1 MKLHAGLAAAAALA
15 FVSIAPAFAQA
26 PTPPP
31 PPPDYGAPINAEQ
44 AKAAAA
50 AAIAEM
56 KKNNW
61 RMAVSVVDS
70 GGNLVYFEK
79 IDGTQH
85 ASIEISHKKANAAA
99 NFRRN
104 TKAFVDALAG
114 NPGLPTLPG
123 VVISEGGV
131 MLLAGGKL
139 IGAIGC
145 SGGTGQQDGVA
156 CTAGAAV
163 VK

>member
-1 MKLHAGLAAAAALA
+1 MIRSAAAIAAAALVLA
-15 FVSIAPAFAQA
+15 VSGSANAQ
-26 PTPPP
+26 T

-44 AKAAAA
+44 ARTAAA

-61 RMAVSVVDS
+61 KMAVAVYDS
-70 GGNLVYFEK
+70 GGNLVHFEK
-79 IDGTQH
+79 VDGTQH
-85 ASIEISHKKANAAA
+85 GSIEIAKRKAMAAV

-114 NPGLPTLPG
+114 NPGLVTLPG
-123 VVISEGGV
+123 AIASEGGV
-131 MLLAGGKL
+131 MIVVGGKL
-139 IGAIGC
+139 IGSLGC

-156 CTAGAAV
+156 CMAGAAA

>member
-1 MKLHAGLAAAAALA
+1 MRTIAGLAAALTLCLW
-15 FVSIAPAFAQA
+15 APAFAQA
-26 PTPPP
+26 
-31 PPPDYGAPINAEQ
+31 PPDYGAPINAAQ
-44 AKAAAA
+44 AKTAAA

-61 RMAVSVVDS
+61 KMAVSVVDS
-70 GGNLVYFEK
+70 GGNLVHFEK
-79 IDGTQH
+79 VDGTQH
-85 ASIEISHKKANAAA
+85 ASIDISQKKARAAA

-131 MLLAGGKL
+131 IVVSGGKI
-139 IGAIGC
+139 IGALGC

-156 CTAGAAV
+156 CNAGAAAL
-163 VK
+163 K

>member
-1 MKLHAGLAAAAALA
+1 MKLQACLAAAAAFTFATSAL
-15 FVSIAPAFAQA
+15 AQA
-26 PTPPP
+26 
-31 PPPDYGAPINAEQ
+31 PPDYGAPINAEQ
-44 AKAAAA
+44 AKVAAA

-61 RMAVSVVDS
+61 KMAVTVVDS
-70 GGNLVYFEK
+70 GGNLVHFEK
-79 IDGTQH
+79 VDGTQH
-85 ASIEISHKKANAAA
+85 ASILISQKKAEASA

-131 MLLAGGKL
+131 LIVAGGKI
-139 IGAIGC
+139 IGALGC
-145 SGGTGQQDGVA
+145 SGGTGAQDGVA
-156 CTAGAAV
+156 CLAGAAA

>member
-1 MKLHAGLAAAAALA
+1 MRVTKALA
-15 FVSIAPAFAQA
+15 TAVLAMTLAAPAFAQA
-26 PTPPP
+26 P
-31 PPPDYGAPINAEQ
+31 PPPDYGPAVNAEQ
-44 AKAAAA
+44 ARAAAA

-61 RMAVSVVDS
+61 KMAVAVMDS
-70 GGNLVYFEK
+70 GGNLVHFEK

-85 ASIEISHKKANAAA
+85 GSIEIAQKKARASVQ
-99 NFRRN
+99 FRRP

-123 VVISEGGV
+123 VIISEGGV
-131 MLLAGGKL
+131 LLLSDGKI
-139 IGAIGC
+139 IGSLGC

-156 CTAGAAV
+156 CTAGAAT

>member
-1 MKLHAGLAAAAALA
+1 MRHALTAAAAAILA
-15 FVSIAPAFAQA
+15 FASPVAAQA
-26 PTPPP
+26 PS
-31 PPPDYGAPINAEQ
+31 PPPDYGEPINAEQ
-44 AKAAAA
+44 ARTAAA

-61 RMAVSVVDS
+61 KMAVAVYDS
-70 GGNLVYFEK
+70 GGNLVHFEK
-79 IDGTQH
+79 VDGTQH
-85 ASIEISHKKANAAA
+85 ASIEIAQKKAKASVS
-99 NFRRN
+99 FRRA

-131 MLLAGGKL
+131 LVVSGGKI
-139 IGAIGC
+139 IGSLGC

-156 CTAGAAV
+156 CTAGAGAV
-163 VK
+163 K

>member
-1 MKLHAGLAAAAALA
+1 MRTPVGAAIAAASLLALA
-15 FVSIAPAFAQA
+15 APAFAQA
-26 PTPPP
+26 PSTPP

-44 AKAAAA
+44 ARTAAA

-61 RMAVSVVDS
+61 KMAVAVMDS
-70 GGNLVYFEK
+70 GGNLVHFEK
-79 IDGTQH
+79 VDGTQH
-85 ASIEISHKKANAAA
+85 GSIEIAQKKARASVQ
-99 NFRRN
+99 FRRN

-123 VVISEGGV
+123 VIISEGGV
-131 MLLAGGKL
+131 LILAGGKI
-139 IGAIGC
+139 IGSLGC

-156 CTAGAAV
+156 CNAGAAA

>member
-1 MKLHAGLAAAAALA
+1 MKLQACLAAAAAFALA
-15 FVSIAPAFAQA
+15 SSAPAFAQA
-26 PTPPP
+26 P
-31 PPPDYGAPINAEQ
+31 PDYGLPINTAQ

-56 KKNNW
+56 AQNNW
-61 RMAVSVVDS
+61 KMAVSVVDS

-79 IDGTQH
+79 VDGTQH
-85 ASIEISHKKANAAA
+85 GSIEISQKKARAAA

-104 TKAFVDALAG
+104 TKAFVDGLAG

-123 VVISEGGV
+123 VIISEGGV
-131 MLLAGGKL
+131 LVVAGGKI
-139 IGAIGC
+139 IGALGC
-145 SGGTGQQDGVA
+145 SGGTGAQDGVA
-156 CTAGAAV
+156 CGAGAAA

>member
-1 MKLHAGLAAAAALA
+1 MRTIASLAAALTLCL
-15 FVSIAPAFAQA
+15 SAPAFAQA
-26 PTPPP
+26 P
-31 PPPDYGAPINAEQ
+31 PDYGAPITAAQ
-44 AKAAAA
+44 AKTAAA

-61 RMAVSVVDS
+61 KMAVSVVDS
-70 GGNLVYFEK
+70 GGNLVHFEK
-79 IDGTQH
+79 VDGTQH
-85 ASIEISHKKANAAA
+85 ASIDISQKKARAAA

-131 MLLAGGKL
+131 IVVSGGKI
-139 IGAIGC
+139 IGALGC

-156 CTAGAAV
+156 CNAGAAAL
-163 VK
+163 K